1 MVFGQLCIGVSR
13 ARSTAAGCT
22 WRKGTPVAPAVGVR
36 AAEHWLLAYCALGAT
51 FCTLWT
57 RGVWSAARVWTQGLA
72 WHIGT
77 PFQAHCVHRQ
87 KGRCLAWYPCFFGRA
102 TVWQP
107 HTADTRNCDTT
118 NLVRTMLAKV
128 SHTGTNFTGR
138 AQPHWSIFCMVRAS
152 SWPRHFLATCT
163 RWIGT
168 ALTPRPWCR
177 RWFQRCAALW
187 ADFGGCC
194 LQVGCFPPTL
204 ATNAVIG
211 FGVILVQVGHAD
223 DVPTRAA
230 LPAFALDWLGWC
242 SSHFLQAAFRNSFVA
257 LRR

>member
-57 RGVWSAARVWTQGLA
+57 RGVWSAARVWTQGIGLA
-72 WHIGT
+72 HWT
-77 PFQAHCVHRQ
+77 PFQGTLCASP
-87 KGRCLAWYPCFFGRA
+87 KGSMLGMVPLLLWPGYCLATRTRRIRA
-102 TVWQP
+102 TVTPQTWCGRCWQKFLTLGQILQAG
-107 HTADTRNCDTT
+107 H
-118 NLVRTMLAKV
+118 
-128 SHTGTNFTGR
+128 S
-138 AQPHWSIFCMVRAS
+138 HWSIFCMVRAS

-230 LPAFALDWLGWC
+230 LPGFCFRLVGLVQFTLFAAGF
-242 SSHFLQAAFRNSFVA
+242 S
-257 LRR
+257 